1 MAWFRSGIIGTGWR
15 GDCLVYKILIGFS
28 LGWLGSFL
36 RVMPMSIYATATS
49 PLMTGIDVGTG
60 ASKYTDIV
68 TQCVSTLASESKASV
83 TDQLN
88 AYQTLQSLMYSDI
101 SNNGKGGVLSQTNLN
116 DAKRAADALNNAP
129 IAQQMATLSG
139 QLGGSLSPANPNP
152 AKDMLNAL
160 SRFSQ
165 NDQQIIFVSGGNNVF
180 DIHGKNNYFA
190 SLDDWKADLKKQAA
204 AFVAQPPAS
213 DNVSSATTTA
223 TATGAKGSVNTVK
236 MESKS
241 TVTPLPKSG
250 ASATDA
256 SIALQTMLKF
266 QAEMSAEKL
275 AAAAL
280 AKKTSSVPNDTGL
293 NTTAMVQTVSMLRSI
308 SSDANPAASA
318 DHLDRCA

>member
-1 MAWFRSGIIGTGWR
+1 MQ
-15 GDCLVYKILIGFS
+15 
-28 LGWLGSFL
+28 
-36 RVMPMSIYATATS
+36 IYGTATS
-49 PLMTGIDVGTG
+49 PLLTGIDVGTG

-68 TQCVSTLASESKASV
+68 TQAVNILASGSQASV

-88 AYQTLQSLMYSDI
+88 AFQTLQSLMYSDI

-139 QLGGSLSPANPNP
+139 QLGGFLSPANPNP

-180 DIHGKNNYFA
+180 GIHGKNNYYA

-204 AFVAQPPAS
+204 AFVAAPTSDATASPAPP
-213 DNVSSATTTA
+213 TTTA
-223 TATGAKGSVNTVK
+223 NVQNGQTTTAIPTSAANKSVVAL
-236 MESKS
+236 
-241 TVTPLPKSG
+241 LPQSSAATSG
-250 ASATDA
+250 ASA
-256 SIALQTMLKF
+256 ALQILLQF
-266 QAEMSAEKL
+266 QEEMETNKL

-280 AKKTSSVPNDTGL
+280 ANKTETSGIPNDTTSQAAATL
-293 NTTAMVQTVSMLRSI
+293 QTT
-308 SSDANPAASA
+308 SSQATSSNPVGHFNLVA
-318 DHLDRCA
+318 